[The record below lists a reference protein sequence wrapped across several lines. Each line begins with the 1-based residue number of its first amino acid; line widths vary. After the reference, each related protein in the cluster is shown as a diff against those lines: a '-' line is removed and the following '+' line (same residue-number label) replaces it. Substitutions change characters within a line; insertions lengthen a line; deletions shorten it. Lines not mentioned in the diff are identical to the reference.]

1 MAGSLARTA
10 TEGAGLAMVVLS
22 IDRTG
27 SAAMAGVLL
36 ACATLPQLATGPLVG
51 AALDRSRR
59 PGLILGIA
67 VATSAAAVGALAVD
81 RSLGPVAV
89 AAALVTSV
97 TQPALTG
104 GLSASFAR
112 LAERPSDAA
121 GIASWDAVAYNV
133 AGLGG
138 PALVTILTAVSG
150 ATVATVALAATIAV
164 ALPAVIGPWPVR
176 PPGPE
181 RSRTATLRA
190 AAELLVRQPVLRSV
204 TVTTSL
210 AFVGI
215 GGLTIA
221 AAAAARAAGRDGTDA
236 GQVVTAIAVGALLG
250 SMAWTRLRPSGDPG
264 RQVIVATTATG
275 LVLIAMGLGTWPVVI
290 GGAFVVGVLDA
301 PVLIGT
307 FAARHSSSPLDLR
320 SSVFTVGASLKLAAS
335 SVGAVA
341 AGWMLATASA
351 GAGLVVIG
359 AIHVTASALGVVAG
373 RGGARRSSS
382 SGSRRAPIS
391 SARWRPDRRSMMGR

>member
-1 MAGSLARTA
+1 M
-10 TEGAGLAMVVLS
+10 
-22 IDRTG
+22 
-27 SAAMAGVLL
+27 
-36 ACATLPQLATGPLVG
+36 PQG
-51 AALDRSRR
+51 SRR
-59 PGLILGIA
+59 G
-67 VATSAAAVGALAVD
+67 T
-81 RSLGPVAV
+81 
-89 AAALVTSV
+89 
-97 TQPALTG
+97 
-104 GLSASFAR
+104 
-112 LAERPSDAA
+112 PS
-121 GIASWDAVAYNV
+121 AYNV

-138 PALVTILTAVSG
+138 PALVTVLTAVSG
-150 ATVATVALAATIAV
+150 ATVATVVLAATIAL

-190 AAELLVRQPVLRSV
+190 AADLLVRQPVLRSV
-204 TVTTSL
+204 TLTTSV

-250 SMAWTRLRPSGDPG
+250 SMAWTRLRPSGDPV
-264 RQVIVATTATG
+264 RQVIAATTVTG
-275 LVLIAMGLGTWPVVI
+275 LVLIAMGLGNWPVVI

-335 SVGAVA
+335 SLGALA

-359 AIHVTASALGVVAG
+359 AIHLTAAGLGVVARGDGAAKRGTEVPRRPAG
-373 RGGARRSSS
+373 RPT
-382 SGSRRAPIS
+382 AP
-391 SARWRPDRRSMMGR
+391 